1 MAGNIQRICSS
12 NCIRVKLTTWP
23 NWRPWSR
30 QAAQVHGVLFK
41 IANGQKLQL
50 VVVAVAIAVLFAITP
65 HQVALLLP
73 LLPREFSSLGRFNN
87 VRPFV
92 SHKFAQQFTQY
103 ITVVHQVEPQPR
115 IDPQLHMSVGE
126 GAAEDGVGGQ
136 RLSPLLNC
144 EMSQHFRLFGKCKCQ
159 RLCLRLPPVFL
170 SSFLFF
176 YYTLFVAPL
185 CAFCSTWFASATSQ
199 LYLCTWFTA
208 RTRIKTYL
216 LCVSQRHATHSLR
229 RFSSQANRYQ
239 QFGIVWKLICK

>member
-1 MAGNIQRICSS
+1 ME
-12 NCIRVKLTTWP
+12 
-23 NWRPWSR
+23 

-50 VVVAVAIAVLFAITP
+50 VVVVVVVAVLFAITP

-126 GAAEDGVGGQ
+126 GAAEDGGGGQ
-136 RLSPLLNC
+136 RLSPAKRFISLLNC

-159 RLCLRLPPVFL
+159 RLCLRLPPPSLSLALLLPLLLLHPLRDASLRLLLDLILQRDLPVVFMHVIYC
-170 SSFLFF
+170 SHSHKDVFIMRFSAPSH
-176 YYTLFVAPL
+176 TLP
-185 CAFCSTWFASATSQ
+185 
-199 LYLCTWFTA
+199 
-208 RTRIKTYL
+208 
-216 LCVSQRHATHSLR
+216 R

>member
-1 MAGNIQRICSS
+1 ME
-12 NCIRVKLTTWP
+12 
-23 NWRPWSR
+23 

-50 VVVAVAIAVLFAITP
+50 VVVAVVVAVLFAITP

-115 IDPQLHMSVGE
+115 IDPQLHMLVGE
-126 GAAEDGVGGQ
+126 GAAEDGGGGQ
-136 RLSPLLNC
+136 RLSPAKRFISLLNC

-159 RLCLRLPPVFL
+159 RLCLRLPPPLPLCL
-170 SSFLFF
+170 SFFLFF
-176 YYTLFVAPL
+176 YFTLFVVPL
-185 CAFCSTWFASATSQ
+185 CAFCST
-199 LYLCTWFTA
+199 
-208 RTRIKTYL
+208 
-216 LCVSQRHATHSLR
+216 
-229 RFSSQANRYQ
+229 
-239 QFGIVWKLICK
+239 

>member
-1 MAGNIQRICSS
+1 ME
-12 NCIRVKLTTWP
+12 
-23 NWRPWSR
+23 

-50 VVVAVAIAVLFAITP
+50 VVVVVAVLFAITL
-65 HQVALLLP
+65 HLP
-73 LLPREFSSLGRFNN
+73 LLLLRPLITWEFPSLGRFNN

-115 IDPQLHMSVGE
+115 IDPQLHMLVGE
-126 GAAEDGVGGQ
+126 KRGGA
-136 RLSPLLNC
+136 RLSPAKRFISLLNC

-159 RLCLRLPPVFL
+159 RLCLRLPSPLPSLLLLLPLHPLRRASLRLLLDLICHRDLPVVFMHVIYCPH
-170 SSFLFF
+170 SHKDVFIMRFS
-176 YYTLFVAPL
+176 TLFLLPL
-185 CAFCSTWFASATSQ
+185 PPPW
-199 LYLCTWFTA
+199 
-208 RTRIKTYL
+208 
-216 LCVSQRHATHSLR
+216 